1 MTLRERL
8 ARMVGGIFAR
18 RSSAPLLEAAEVVDD
33 LGLELRRSSTAAVL
47 ERREAVLTL
56 PTVGIDNDDPLYR
69 QAGGA
74 TRYARRDLSPISQ
87 DRMIEICW
95 NLLETNPFAKRLIE
109 LMTDLIV
116 GEGVKAT
123 AKDPKTKE
131 ILDRTW
137 DHPVNRLGSRTRE
150 LYKAFSVTGEL
161 CLPTARNPITG
172 IPQIGYIDPGQI
184 ARIHTRIDN
193 VLVPE
198 FVELKASAGQA
209 EGPKLKIIQEDPISG
224 RLEGDCFY
232 FRTNAL
238 PNSARGRSD
247 LLTLADWLDLYDQ
260 LMFAEVERVKLFSSF
275 VYDLEVQGG
284 DADKIEEA
292 KRGLMI
298 GGQAPA
304 SGSVFGH
311 NEKVKLE
318 AITPDLKATDRSEVG
333 KMLAIHMAGAIGFP
347 VSWLGFTDSNRA
359 TIEGQNDISLKTP
372 AARQKEFAGH
382 LGMIC
387 RFAIEGATTFNR
399 ALYRDVEGVDFS
411 IEMPEIAAKDIARVG
426 TVLSGVVSAMDTAMA
441 NATMSRRASALV
453 VTSLIRHLGVD
464 LDVEEVLKEADAEK
478 AERQAADDERQALI
492 AKATAANNAI
502 NAGQAKPGA
511 PGAKPG
517 QVADDMEED

>member
-1 MTLRERL
+1 MTLRER
-8 ARMVGGIFAR
+8 FAR
-18 RSSAPLLEAAEVVDD
+18 LLGGVVGRGATPVLEAEPVEDY
-33 LGLELRRSSTAAVL
+33 GLELRRDTTAAVL
-47 ERREAVLTL
+47 ERREAVMSL
-56 PTVGIDNDDPLYR
+56 PTVSSDADDPLYR
-69 QAGGA
+69 QAGGPQ
-74 TRYARRDLSPISQ
+74 RFARRDLSPISQ

-116 GEGVKAT
+116 GEGVRAT
-123 AKDPKTKE
+123 AKDEKTND
-131 ILDRTW
+131 IVQRTW
-137 DHPVNRLGSRTRE
+137 NHPVNRLGTRTRE
-150 LYKAFSVTGEL
+150 LYKGFSVTGEL

-184 ARIHTRIDN
+184 ARVHTRIDN

-198 FVELKASAGQA
+198 FVELKATPGQT
-209 EGPKLKIIQEDPISG
+209 EGAKLKIIQEDPISG

-275 VYDLEVQGG
+275 VYDLQVQGG
-284 DADKIEEA
+284 DAEKIEEA
-292 KRGLMI
+292 KRALMV
-298 GGQAPA
+298 GGMSPA

-311 NEKVKLE
+311 NEKVTLE

-372 AARQKEFAGH
+372 AARQKEFAGY
-382 LGMIC
+382 LGQIL
-387 RFAIEGATTFNR
+387 RYAIEGATTANR
-399 ALYRDVEGVDFS
+399 ALYRDVQGVDFS

-426 TVLSGVVSAMDTAMA
+426 TVLAGVVSAMDTAMA

-453 VTSLIRHLGVD
+453 ITSLIRHLGVD
-464 LDVEEVLKEADAEK
+464 LDVEEVLREADQEK
-478 AERQAADDERQALI
+478 AERQEADDERAALL
-492 AKATAANNAI
+492 AQATAANAAI
-502 NAGQAKPGA
+502 NAGKAKPGA
-511 PGAKPG
+511 PKP
-517 QVADDMEED
+517 APPDDQEED

>member
-8 ARMVGGIFAR
+8 ARLVGGIFAR
-18 RSSAPLLEAAEVVDD
+18 PSRPLLEATDVVDEF
-33 LGLELRRSSTAAVL
+33 GLELRRETTAAVL

-123 AKDPKTKE
+123 AKDPKTKS

-137 DHPVNRLGSRTRE
+137 DHPVNRLGTRTRE

-161 CLPTARNPITG
+161 CLPVARNPITG
-172 IPQIGYIDPGQI
+172 IPQLGYIDPGQI
-184 ARIHTRIDN
+184 ARVHTRIDN
-193 VLVPE
+193 VMVPE
-198 FVELKASAGQA
+198 FVELKASAGQSD
-209 EGPKLKIIQEDPISG
+209 GPKLKIVQEDPISG

-275 VYDLEVQGG
+275 VYDLQVQGG
-284 DADKIEEA
+284 TTESIEEA
-292 KRGLMI
+292 KRGLMV

-311 NEKVKLE
+311 NEKVTLE

-399 ALYRDVEGVDFS
+399 ALYRDVEGIDFS

-426 TVLSGVVSAMDTAMA
+426 TVLAGVVSAMDTAMA
-441 NATMSRRASALV
+441 NATMSRRAAALV

-464 LDVEEVLKEADAEK
+464 LDVEEVLREADQEK
-478 AERQAADDERQALI
+478 ADRQEQDDARQAMI
-492 AKATAANNAI
+492 AAATAANQAI
-502 NAGQAKPGA
+502 DAGKPPKPGKPKPAA
-511 PGAKPG
+511 PP
-517 QVADDMEED
+517 ADNQEDA